1 MCSPVQSGST
11 ELIETQMV
19 PTLNPT
25 PVRVLRSRVAVPVP
39 GDQAVTLFPLTPS
52 QGLARDLPAL
62 QTLPGPE
69 RPGRA
74 TAGAFL
80 RQGRAC
86 SPIPPVLQQARAPA
100 CLPA

>member
-1 MCSPVQSGST
+1 MCSLVRSGST
-11 ELIETQMV
+11 ELIETQMA

-25 PVRVLRSRVAVPVP
+25 PVRVLRSQVAVPAP
-39 GDQAVTLFPLTPS
+39 GDQAVTLFPLTPAR
-52 QGLARDLPAL
+52 GLARDLPAL
-62 QTLPGPE
+62 QTLLRPE
-69 RPGRA
+69 RLGRA
-74 TAGAFL
+74 RAGVFL